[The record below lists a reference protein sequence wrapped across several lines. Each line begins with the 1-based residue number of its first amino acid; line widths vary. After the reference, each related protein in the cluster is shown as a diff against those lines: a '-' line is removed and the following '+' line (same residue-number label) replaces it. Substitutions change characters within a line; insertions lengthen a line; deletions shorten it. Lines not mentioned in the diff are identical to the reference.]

1 MDQNIT
7 VSFDN
12 VHAGNLFDGSF
23 KGVRDGE
30 EFCSIWYR
38 NRTLGRNENEGN
50 VIIDKLKGRTLLLH
64 PESSDEG
71 DSTPKE
77 PFEDGNSSDSEENGT
92 IS

>member
-1 MDQNIT
+1 MR
-7 VSFDN
+7 
-12 VHAGNLFDGSF
+12 AGNLFDGSF

-30 EFCSIWYR
+30 EFCSIWYK
-38 NRTLGRNENEGN
+38 NRTLGRNDNEGN

-64 PESSDEG
+64 PIILESSDEG

-92 IS
+92 ITIMS